1 MEDVELPLTN
11 EKEFNANEEDEL
23 FKCKEY
29 ELLLNREKIKLT
41 MKINPEEVILF
52 KVKNKNNLYLKEYKY
67 NELIKTFLLVKDY
80 YNNIN
85 KVFNFLDISFS
96 RKKISLLDDKD
107 QTIIKLKL
115 KKNIDY
121 DKVDCYLYLK
131 LFDEQK
137 EQMDKLINNNID
149 YKNIYE
155 SIKKENEK
163 IKESYEF
170 IKKENNEIKVSFE
183 SIKKENEKIKENYEF
198 IKKENND
205 IKISIE
211 SIKKENEKI
220 KESIEP
226 IKNENNRIK
235 ANIESIKKENREIK
249 ASNEK
254 LKDDIEILKK
264 DNEKM
269 GNNYKFL
276 LNMVEENV
284 DKENENE
291 ENDIKENDEIKN
303 NKNENKHLNEIKKY
317 SIPLKFQYVEYI
329 IKDSKNLVDF
339 YVFNRINDSAQY
351 LSILKKVKYDDEK
364 FIFNLIIMKMANNEN
379 IIIQEIDTNFTE
391 IYDIKYHSD
400 KDKNEYLYVSGE
412 YLYIKKSIFYS
423 FKQYNI
429 KVIAFDI
436 KDDFNEKFFIDI
448 SDYID
453 CKSIL
458 LLFDIFKKN
467 YILVSYYKDKFSKL
481 YDYQKNDSFIKNIDG
496 TNNYESNKMMIPWN
510 YKNKW
515 YIIDINYEK
524 IYIKN
529 LLTNGSYAELK
540 FRGVGSYLSGFLYKD
555 KFLYVYTGN
564 WNSEILIWNLDNK
577 KMIKIIELKEKIQD
591 MFLWDNKYAII
602 FSDYKIKTFDMENHK
617 IINNDS
623 IKYYEN
629 KNETKYNNFKS
640 FKKIKLNDIGAYCLI
655 FQNDSGLYL
664 YKSE

>member
-1 MEDVELPLTN
+1 MEDAELPLTN
-11 EKEFNANEEDEL
+11 EKEFNDNEEDEL

-121 DKVDCYLYLK
+121 DEVDCYLYLK

-254 LKDDIEILKK
+254 LKADIEILKK

-276 LNMVEENV
+276 LNTVAENV

-317 SIPLKFQYVEYI
+317 SIPLKFQYVEHI

-379 IIIQEIDTNFTE
+379 IIIQEIKFMILNTILIKIKMN
-391 IYDIKYHSD
+391 IYM
-400 KDKNEYLYVSGE
+400 
-412 YLYIKKSIFYS
+412 
-423 FKQYNI
+423 
-429 KVIAFDI
+429 
-436 KDDFNEKFFIDI
+436 
-448 SDYID
+448 
-453 CKSIL
+453 
-458 LLFDIFKKN
+458 
-467 YILVSYYKDKFSKL
+467 
-481 YDYQKNDSFIKNIDG
+481 YQEN
-496 TNNYESNKMMIPWN
+496 
-510 YKNKW
+510 
-515 YIIDINYEK
+515 
-524 IYIKN
+524 IYI
-529 LLTNGSYAELK
+529 
-540 FRGVGSYLSGFLYKD
+540 
-555 KFLYVYTGN
+555 
-564 WNSEILIWNLDNK
+564 
-577 KMIKIIELKEKIQD
+577 
-591 MFLWDNKYAII
+591 
-602 FSDYKIKTFDMENHK
+602 
-617 IINNDS
+617 
-623 IKYYEN
+623 
-629 KNETKYNNFKS
+629 
-640 FKKIKLNDIGAYCLI
+640 
-655 FQNDSGLYL
+655 
-664 YKSE
+664 